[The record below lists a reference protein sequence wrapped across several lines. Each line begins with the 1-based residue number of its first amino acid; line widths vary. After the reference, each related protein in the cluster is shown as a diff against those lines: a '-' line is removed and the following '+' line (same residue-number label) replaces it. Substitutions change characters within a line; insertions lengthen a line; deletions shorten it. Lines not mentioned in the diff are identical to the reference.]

1 MTEHDDSFPSLM
13 PKPGAPLLPVQI
25 GPTSRRRHLTGVVAL
40 NIPDRWD
47 GHGDWH
53 MSATWFWTEPETLKP
68 HSFTDK
74 ETYGELS
81 DRLGTTFGLRDARR
95 GLRELGYPA
104 GDANVPVWAATY
116 DRAVIEMA
124 WEHLQRERKA
134 GTPVRLGSHDPHEVA
149 RWVGSPLYWIRLKWW
164 GWKLRWT
171 LSGEERGR
179 WDSWCKELSPWA

>member
-25 GPTSRRRHLTGVVAL
+25 GPTSRRRHLTGMVAL

-74 ETYGELS
+74 DTYGELS
-81 DRLGTTFGLRDARR
+81 DRLGTTFGVRDARR
-95 GLRELGYPA
+95 GF
-104 GDANVPVWAATY
+104 
-116 DRAVIEMA
+116 
-124 WEHLQRERKA
+124 A
-134 GTPVRLGSHDPHEVA
+134 GTGAPGRRCQRAGMGRDLRPGGHRDGVGAPAEGAKGGNTGTSRVA
-149 RWVGSPLYWIRLKWW
+149 RPS
-164 GWKLRWT
+164 
-171 LSGEERGR
+171 
-179 WDSWCKELSPWA
+179 

>member
-25 GPTSRRRHLTGVVAL
+25 GPTSRRRHLTGMVAL

-81 DRLGTTFGLRDARR
+81 DRLGTT
-95 GLRELGYPA
+95 
-104 GDANVPVWAATY
+104 W
-116 DRAVIEMA
+116 
-124 WEHLQRERKA
+124 
-134 GTPVRLGSHDPHEVA
+134 VRLFFVEEFLPYEPLAKLLGCGSAQSSD
-149 RWVGSPLYWIRLKWW
+149 SQ
-164 GWKLRWT
+164 
-171 LSGEERGR
+171 GEHPIVLDFDCVF
-179 WDSWCKELSPWA
+179 WS

>member
-25 GPTSRRRHLTGVVAL
+25 GPTSRRRHLTGMVAL

-53 MSATWFWTEPETLKP
+53 KSATWFWTEPETLKP

-81 DRLGTTFGLRDARR
+81 DRLGTTFGVRDARR
-95 GLRELGYPA
+95 GLRELGHPA

-116 DRAVIEMA
+116 DRAVIELA

-134 GTPVRLGSHDPHEVA
+134 GTPARLGVA
-149 RWVGSPLYWIRLKWW
+149 RPS
-164 GWKLRWT
+164 
-171 LSGEERGR
+171 
-179 WDSWCKELSPWA
+179 

>member
-25 GPTSRRRHLTGVVAL
+25 GPTSRRAGEPASRRRHLTGMVAL

-74 ETYGELS
+74 ETYGELIGPTRHHLRRPRRPS
-81 DRLGTTFGLRDARR
+81 RL
-95 GLRELGYPA
+95 
-104 GDANVPVWAATY
+104 
-116 DRAVIEMA
+116 
-124 WEHLQRERKA
+124 A
-134 GTPVRLGSHDPHEVA
+134 GTGAPGRRCQRAGMGRDLRPGGHRDGVGAPAEGAKGGNTGTSRVA
-149 RWVGSPLYWIRLKWW
+149 RPS
-164 GWKLRWT
+164 
-171 LSGEERGR
+171 
-179 WDSWCKELSPWA
+179 